1 MRNVAYFLE
10 IRQSSLV
17 KSRVRPHSKP
27 EYIFLRKIINYNSFF
42 FVFNIEVDLQFYNV
56 LLQDTYKLFLISFV
70 IYGGT
75 LVDNKNIKDLYQLL
89 IPINLTI
96 PYRIDIV
103 KYSLVLYELIFKVS
117 SPITSIDIV
126 F

>member
-1 MRNVAYFLE
+1 MWLSKYIKWSGKRHIIKLRFIIQLLFKP
-10 IRQSSLV
+10 IRA
-17 KSRVRPHSKP
+17 
-27 EYIFLRKIINYNSFF
+27 IFYIINYNSFF

-56 LLQDTYKLFLISFV
+56 SLQDTYKLFLISSV

-96 PYRIDIV
+96 PYRIV
-103 KYSLVLYELIFKVS
+103 
-117 SPITSIDIV
+117 
-126 F
+126 